1 MSNVFLA
8 HRNRADAAAL
18 SGGDWTAGLPLDNLK
33 GRDISLM
40 ARSTNALAAS
50 TQFVADLGALR
61 TVRVV
66 ALIGSN
72 CSVDATYRVRVYA
85 DAGLTDLKHDSGTLD
100 VWPAWMYAA
109 GVLEWED
116 PRFWDGRPLA
126 EDIEH
131 LSSDVIYP
139 LPIAAVG
146 RYVKVEIIDAGNSD
160 GYLEFG
166 RLFVGDGWQPTY
178 NMGRTGTTLP
188 QEDLS
193 STTATPAGKEF
204 HAERG
209 VRRSMRFEL
218 KWLSH
223 GEGALVQDMQ
233 RTVKTVGEV
242 LVVFDPSDLVN
253 VKRTAFLGRLRQ
265 LGAREWPFPTVN
277 AIPFEI
283 QEIL

>member
-1 MSNVFLA
+1 MSNIFLA
-8 HRNRADAAAL
+8 TRNRADAATL
-18 SGGDWTAGLPLDNLK
+18 TGGSWSAGLPLANLQS
-33 GRDISLM
+33 RDISLM
-40 ARSTNALAAS
+40 ARSADALAAS

-61 TVRVV
+61 TVRVL

-72 CSVDATYRVRVYA
+72 CSVDATYRVRVYT
-85 DAGLTDLKHDSGTLD
+85 DAGLTDLEHDSGTLD

-109 GVLEWED
+109 GVLAWED

-139 LPIAAVG
+139 LPVAAVG
-146 RYVKVEIIDAGNSD
+146 RYVKVEITDTANSD

-166 RLFVGDGWQPTY
+166 RLFVGEGWQPTY
-178 NMGRTGTTLP
+178 NMGYAGTALP

-193 STTATPAGKEF
+193 TVTATPSGKEF
-204 HAERG
+204 FAERA

-233 RTVKTVGEV
+233 RTAKTVGEV

-253 VKRTAFLGRLRQ
+253 VKRSAFLGRMRQ